1 MGKQMSQID
10 FGTIRI
16 FQNCMC
22 ARQTNYKQSQLESQY
37 NSLEFKNNSSSHF
50 GLIDAI
56 LP

>member
-1 MGKQMSQID
+1 MSQID